1 MSITSHHVVKQ
12 EQRDKIFTL
21 EPPAKGAGSAL
32 LQENVTG
39 IYVQSTKHSPVCL
52 FVCLFEHLRTT
63 LDGASFYEGT
73 PLCMQLPVCLTMK
86 IELHINF
93 L

>member
-1 MSITSHHVVKQ
+1 MSITSHLDVKQ

-21 EPPAKGAGSAL
+21 EPPAKGAVSAL

-52 FVCLFEHLRTT
+52 CVCLN
-63 LDGASFYEGT
+63 
-73 PLCMQLPVCLTMK
+73 
-86 IELHINF
+86 I
-93 L
+93 